1 MIEELR
7 LWISLAALVISAV
20 ALGWTVFMFLAQ
32 RSKATKEQIH
42 ALREAHDKRLDN
54 HAERL
59 TRTEERIVHLPTNTA
74 LSELTARV
82 GDLHGDLKALTAK
95 LEGWEKVAE
104 MMGRQIELMDQ
115 FLRKQSK

>member
-42 ALREAHDKRLDN
+42 ALRGRHRRIWYLTDGIYSMFGHTAPLKQLGVLVDRYEELNLYIDDAHGMSWTGKN
-54 HAERL
+54 G
-59 TRTEERIVHLPTNTA
+59 RTGVARISSP
-74 LSELTARV
+74 
-82 GDLHGDLKALTAK
+82 
-95 LEGWEKVAE
+95 
-104 MMGRQIELMDQ
+104 
-115 FLRKQSK
+115 